1 MRSLQSICDRALA
14 VVVYPPR
21 HAVSVHA
28 PPESSVNGLAI
39 VLSGGGA
46 RGAYE
51 VGVLSYLYREFPQRF
66 GRAPSFDIVS
76 GTSVGAVNSTALAA
90 TANDPAT
97 GMMLLS
103 DVWLSQALSDVLHF
117 NLRQATRLYRVWL
130 GGEFGAGIFDPTPLA
145 RLISHKIPWR
155 QLVRNLK
162 AKRVQALTVSATN
175 VRTGRS
181 TVYVDRAAGV
191 PLPTSSSRLIIQPSH
206 ILPQHVLASAA
217 MPLVFPPVR
226 IGNDYFCD
234 GGIRL
239 NTPTSPAI
247 HLGAN
252 RMFIIGVTT
261 PVRRTE
267 LPLGRTPGASFL
279 MGKAVDALMLDH
291 IEHDIE
297 RVRLINDI
305 LSDSIEAAG
314 ADFLTKLNTSAGQ
327 RGRPP
332 RRFIGTFVLH
342 PSVDIG
348 WLAGEHLRTHRPKL
362 SKVMGQSLL
371 RLLEV
376 GEGRDA
382 DLASYLLFDGDFA
395 RILIDLGRQDA
406 ARRADELAEFL
417 LSDPSPS

>member
-1 MRSLQSICDRALA
+1 
-14 VVVYPPR
+14 
-21 HAVSVHA
+21 VS
-28 PPESSVNGLAI
+28 GLAI

-66 GRAPSFDIVS
+66 GRAPKFDFVS

-97 GMMLLS
+97 GMMLLT
-103 DVWLSQALSDVLHF
+103 DVWLSQELSDVLHF

-130 GGEFGAGIFDPTPLA
+130 GGELGAGIFDPTPLA
-145 RLISHKIPWR
+145 KLISHKIPWR

-162 AKRVQALTVSATN
+162 AQRLKALTVSATN

-181 TVYVDRAAGV
+181 TVYIDRAAGV
-191 PLPTSSSRLIIQPSH
+191 PLPTSGARLIIQPSH

-217 MPLVFPPVR
+217 MPLVFPPVQ

-247 HLGAN
+247 
-252 RMFIIGVTT
+252 
-261 PVRRTE
+261 RRTE

-279 MGKAVDALMLDH
+279 LGKAVDALMLDH

-297 RVRLINDI
+297 RMRLINDI
-305 LSDSIEAAG
+305 LADSAAATG
-314 ADFLTKLNTSAGQ
+314 PDFLERLNKVSAA

-348 WLAGEHLRTHRPKL
+348 WLAGEHLRNHSPKL
-362 SKVMGQSLL
+362 SKIMGQSML

-417 LSDPSPS
+417 LADPTPS

>member
-1 MRSLQSICDRALA
+1 
-14 VVVYPPR
+14 
-21 HAVSVHA
+21 VSTI
-28 PPESSVNGLAI
+28 GI
-39 VLSGGGA
+39 VMSGGGA

-51 VGVLSYLYREFPQRF
+51 VGVLNYLYREFPRKY
-66 GRAPSFDIVS
+66 GRAPHFDVVS

-90 TANDPAT
+90 TINDPGT
-97 GMMLLS
+97 GMMLLA
-103 DVWLSQALSDVLHF
+103 DFWLNQQLSDVLHF

-130 GGEFGAGIFDPTPLA
+130 GGSAAAGVFDPRPLA
-145 RLISHKIPWR
+145 KIISHKIPWR

-162 AKRVQALTVSATN
+162 SRQLLALTVSATN

-181 TVYVDRAAGV
+181 TVYIDRAAGV
-191 PLPTSSSRLIIQPSH
+191 RLPKSGYRVVIQPSH

-247 HLGAN
+247 HMGVD

-261 PVRRTE
+261 PNRQTE
-267 LPLGRTPGASFL
+267 IRMGRMPGASFL
-279 MGKAVDALMLDH
+279 LGKAVDALMLDH
-291 IEHDIE
+291 IEHDVA
-297 RVRLINDI
+297 RLQLINDV
-305 LSDSIEAAG
+305 LEDACEAYG
-314 ADFLTKLNTSAGQ
+314 DDFLDKLNSVAQ
-327 RGRPP
+327 LHGRPP
-332 RRFIGTFVLH
+332 RRFVRNFVLH
-342 PSVDIG
+342 PSLDIG
-348 WLAGEHLRTHRPKL
+348 LLAAEHLQSHRPKFTRM
-362 SKVMGQSLL
+362 MGRAML

-406 ARRADELAEFL
+406 ARHGDEIAEFL
-417 LSDPSPS
+417 LSEENPSRSKGLQ

>member
-1 MRSLQSICDRALA
+1 MS
-14 VVVYPPR
+14 
-21 HAVSVHA
+21 
-28 PPESSVNGLAI
+28 GLAI

-51 VGVLSYLYREFPQRF
+51 AGVLSYLYREFPQRF
-66 GRAPSFDIVS
+66 GRAPKFDFVS

-97 GMMLLS
+97 GMMLLT
-103 DVWLSQALSDVLHF
+103 DVWLSQELSHVLHF

-130 GGEFGAGIFDPTPLA
+130 GGELGAGIFDPTPLA

-162 AKRVQALTVSATN
+162 AQRLKALTVTATN

-181 TVYVDRAAGV
+181 TVYIDRAAGV
-191 PLPTSSSRLIIQPSH
+191 PLPTSGARLIIQPSH

-217 MPLVFPPVR
+217 MPLVFPPVQ

-247 HLGAN
+247 HLGAD
-252 RMFIIGVTT
+252 RMFIVGVTT
-261 PVRRTE
+261 PIRRTE

-279 MGKAVDALMLDH
+279 LGKAVDALMLDH

-297 RVRLINDI
+297 RMRLINDI
-305 LSDSIEAAG
+305 LADSMAATSP
-314 ADFLTKLNTSAGQ
+314 DYLERLNKVSAA

-348 WLAGEHLRTHRPKL
+348 WLAGEHLRTHSPKL
-362 SKVMGQSLL
+362 GKIMGQSML

-417 LSDPSPS
+417 LADPTPS